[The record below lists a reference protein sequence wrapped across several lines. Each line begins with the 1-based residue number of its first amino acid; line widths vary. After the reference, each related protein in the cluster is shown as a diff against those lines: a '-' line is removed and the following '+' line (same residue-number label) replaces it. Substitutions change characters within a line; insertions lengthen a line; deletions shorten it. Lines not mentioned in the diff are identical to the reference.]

1 MSDEQNTRERFE
13 EFMQG
18 LAKHNSEDLEF
29 AVMITG
35 HNKGNNLQVRTLLC
49 GPVLHVATAINDL
62 MAEVI
67 KYEPRTAP
75 FFLKKLLER
84 VGTEKLPQP
93 KNTH

>member
-1 MSDEQNTRERFE
+1 MSDEQNTREQFE

-18 LAKHNSEDLEF
+18 LAEHNSEDLEF

-35 HNKGNNLQVRTLLC
+35 HNKDNKVQVRTFLC

-62 MAEVI
+62 MDEVI
-67 KYEPRTAP
+67 EYEPRMAP

-93 KNTH
+93 KNIH